1 MTELTV
7 LSLGAGVQSTTMAL
21 LAAHGEIEPMPDA
34 AIFAD
39 TQAEPQ
45 KVYDHLAWLTSPNV
59 LPFPV
64 HIVTKGSLRDSVTQS
79 AAAGSFVSAPFF
91 TTAND
96 DSGGGILR
104 RQCTREYKI
113 DPLNKEMRRLAGYE
127 PRQRIPENTIECWI
141 GISLDEAIRMKNSTK
156 RWIKNRWPLVEKEM
170 SRNDCLLWL
179 DRNGYP
185 QPPKSACTFCPYHS
199 DAMWRELR
207 DNDPDSWAD
216 AVEVDAAIRDSTT
229 SGVERQV
236 FVHRSL
242 KPLPEVD
249 LTTLEDHGQ
258 INWLS
263 ECEGMCG
270 V

>member
-1 MTELTV
+1 V
-7 LSLGAGVQSTTMAL
+7 INILSLGAGVQSTTMAL
-21 LAAHGEIEPMPDA
+21 MAAHGEIKPMPDA

-39 TQAEPQ
+39 TQSEPQ
-45 KVYDHLAWLTSPNV
+45 TVYEHLEWLRSGNV

-64 HIVTKGSLRDSVTQS
+64 HTVTKGSLRNSVTQGV
-79 AAAGSFVSAPFF
+79 AENRFVSAPFF
-91 TTAND
+91 TSAGN
-96 DSGGGILR
+96 SGGGILR

-127 PRQRIPENTIECWI
+127 PRQRIPENTVECWI
-141 GISLDEAIRMKNSTK
+141 GISLDEVIRMKDSRV
-156 RWIKNRWPLVEKEM
+156 RWVKNRWPLVEKEM
-170 SRNDCLLWL
+170 SRHDCLLWL

-185 QPPKSACTFCPYHS
+185 KPPKSSCTFCPYHS
-199 DAMWRELR
+199 DEMWRELR
-207 DNDPDSWAD
+207 DNDHASWAD

-236 FVHRSL
+236 FLHRSL

-249 LTTLEDHGQ
+249 LTTLEDQGQ
-258 INWLS
+258 LNMFNN